1 MGRNHRPRRRRP
13 HHRPRLGGPPW
24 RSSGP
29 AYHDRAGRRRR
40 RWRSHARRRRRRLHA
55 GLGRRLHDAQS
66 WRNRLTR
73 AAENLPWLRRRSRN
87 RGRNDPARGCS
98 AHGCGRFLCWR
109 RRLFG
114 GRRSS
119 ARFSHRGRCRLH
131 RRSRRRSRRS
141 RWRYDGRRGCLRG
154 SRFDRS
160 APCQRGTN
168 RLRGSGDD
176 GRQIGR
182 CCGWRRSRRGR
193 LGGGDWWGLNRR
205 RRSRLGLHARSSFR
219 RCFGHGRRRGFRR
232 NRCRRRFRRFL
243 SRLDSEVPPDLVRDL
258 LVYGAGV
265 GLLLRDAELGQQRQD
280 HAVRLLTFSRQLV
293 DSNFLHTALR
303 PPVAPAESTFIA
315 PGRPLQPPSWIFL
328 NR

>member
-1 MGRNHRPRRRRP
+1 MSPARFGHRSPCRSAGTQRLAGTYPTLVDRLSGHRTQRLTRPRHRLPGHRPRLRQFLRQFGVGRNHRPRWRRP

-24 RSSGP
+24 RRSGP

-141 RWRYDGRRGCLRG
+141 RWRYDGRRGCPRG

-219 RCFGHGRRRGFRR
+219 RCFGHGRRCGFRR
-232 NRCRRRFRRFL
+232 KPL
-243 SRLDSEVPPDLVRDL
+243 P
-258 LVYGAGV
+258 A
-265 GLLLRDAELGQQRQD
+265 
-280 HAVRLLTFSRQLV
+280 
-293 DSNFLHTALR
+293 AL
-303 PPVAPAESTFIA
+303 PSLPQPA
-315 PGRPLQPPSWIFL
+315 
-328 NR
+328 